1 MPDEYWERVSP
12 WLPIVGIR
20 GGILKASDEDVK
32 FLARAA
38 RAGAAEATDPLEVV
52 ARWVETYQDQHG
64 RRHAWGPV
72 AQWP

>member
-52 ARWVETYQDQHG
+52 ARWVATYQDQHG
-64 RRHAWGPV
+64 RRHAWGPA